1 MAIQWLFSMHYYK
14 SVFKKYFEREVKV
27 KAGFKKDIV
36 KTGCLIVEEGLDK
49 NRKELEKIICCIIH
63 NEVWLKKQ

>member
-1 MAIQWLFSMHYYK
+1 MHYYK

-49 NRKELEKIICCIIH
+49 NRKELEKNH
-63 NEVWLKKQ
+63 LLHHT

>member
-1 MAIQWLFSMHYYK
+1 MHYYK
-14 SVFKKYFEREVKV
+14 SVFKKYFEREVQV

-49 NRKELEKIICCIIH
+49 NRKELEKKSSVASYIMKY
-63 NEVWLKKQ
+63 VLKKQ